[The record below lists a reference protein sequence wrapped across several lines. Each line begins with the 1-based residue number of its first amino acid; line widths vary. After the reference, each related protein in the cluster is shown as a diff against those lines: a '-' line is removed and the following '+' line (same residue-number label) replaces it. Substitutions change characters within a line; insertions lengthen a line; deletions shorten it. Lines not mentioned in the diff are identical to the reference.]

1 MTVTLNGEQRDIPD
15 AVTVRGLLRDLALAD
30 SAVAVA
36 VNSEFVP
43 RSQHESH
50 VLQAGDAIE
59 LVAPMQG
66 G

>member
-1 MTVTLNGEQRDIPD
+1 MRVTLNGEAREVPD
-15 AVTVRGLLRDLALAD
+15 DVTVRGLLQSLGLQK

-43 RSQHESH
+43 RSEHH
-50 VLQAGDAIE
+50 AHTIQAGDAIE

>member
-1 MTVTLNGEQRDIPD
+1 MTVTLNGESRDIRD
-15 AVTVRGLLRDLALAD
+15 QVTVRELLHDLGLER

-43 RSQHESH
+43 RSRHESH
-50 VLQAGDAIE
+50 TLRAGDAIE